1 MILNILYSEIIN
13 KFILELRK
21 FTMNK
26 VIVGIT
32 MVNLLF
38 VVDNSLT
45 IIFKCFDCVFKNMLL
60 EFLQGFVMNTCF

>member
-45 IIFKCFDCVFKNMLL
+45 IIFNCFDCVFKNMLL